1 MLRARAGVLNM
12 AEQQKLAVI
21 IPAYNASSTLDDC
34 LSGLAGSKR
43 RPDEIILYND
53 GSTDDTVEIA
63 NRFGVNVITNDGAPK
78 GPAAGRNI
86 CAQNTDADLLVFI
99 DADVKVHENSI
110 GDLEAA
116 ILSAPDIAAAFGS
129 YDDAPR
135 SKRLAALY
143 ANLRHHF
150 YHQHSNR
157 EASTFWSGFG
167 AIKRDIF
174 LTKKGYDTRFS
185 QPSIEDVEF
194 GVRLRNAGYRILLT
208 PEAQAK
214 HCKDWGLIQLWRTDI
229 FQRALP
235 WSKLIVSGKTAGAD
249 LNTSVRER
257 LIVIFAHLLLFLAF
271 GSIFAPVLLWG
282 LAAVAVIYAGLNFQ
296 FYDLLA
302 RCGGVGLLFGGAIL
316 HWLYHM
322 YACSVFVFVLLT
334 HRGPRNGRSGEGAGR
349 KTERHAG

>member
-1 MLRARAGVLNM
+1 MTS
-12 AEQQKLAVI
+12 QQKLVVI
-21 IPAYNASSTLDDC
+21 IPAYNAKATLDDC
-34 LSGLAGSKR
+34 LSGIASSSR
-43 RPDEIILYND
+43 QPDEVILYND

-63 NRFGVNVITNDGAPK
+63 NRYGVKIVTNDGAPK

-86 CAQNTDADLLVFI
+86 CAENTDADLLVFI
-99 DADVKVHENSI
+99 DADVQVHENSI
-110 GDLEAA
+110 GDLETAL
-116 ILSAPDIAAAFGS
+116 LSAPDIAAAFGS

-135 SKRLAALY
+135 SQRLAALY

-150 YHQHSNR
+150 YHQNSNR

-167 AIKRDIF
+167 AIKREIF
-174 LTKKGYDTRFS
+174 LAKKGYDTRFL

-235 WSKLIVSGKTAGAD
+235 WSKLIVSGETAGAD
-249 LNTSVRER
+249 LNTSLRER
-257 LIVIFAHLLLFLAF
+257 IIIIFAHLLLLLGI
-271 GSIFAPVLLWG
+271 GSIFAPILLW
-282 LAAVAVIYAGLNFQ
+282 AFITVAVVYAGLNIQ
-296 FYDLLA
+296 FYKLLA
-302 RCGGVGLLFGGAIL
+302 RCGGAGLLLGGAIL

-322 YACSVFVFVLLT
+322 YASTVFVFVLLT
-334 HRGPRNGRSGEGAGR
+334 HRGARKKRSDERTNRNA
-349 KTERHAG
+349 ERHAG

>member
-1 MLRARAGVLNM
+1 MNS
-12 AEQQKLAVI
+12 QQKLAVV
-21 IPAYNASSTLDDC
+21 IPAYNASMTLEDC
-34 LSGLAGSKR
+34 LSGIAGSKR
-43 RPDEIILYND
+43 KPDEIILYND

-63 NRFGVNVITNDGAPK
+63 NRYGVKVITNDGAPK

-86 CAQNTDADLLVFI
+86 CAQNTSADLLVFI
-99 DADVKVHENSI
+99 DADVQVHENSI

-116 ILSAPDIAAAFGS
+116 LMSAPDIAGAFGS

-135 SKRLAALY
+135 SRRMAALY

-150 YHQHSNR
+150 YHQHSDR

-174 LTKKGYDTRFS
+174 LTNNGYDTRFA

-194 GVRLRNAGYRILLT
+194 GIRLRNAGYRILLT

-235 WSKLIVSGKTAGAD
+235 WSKLIISGETEGAD
-249 LNTSVRER
+249 LNASTRER
-257 LIVIFAHLLLFLAF
+257 LVCVLAHLIWILAIAAF
-271 GSIFAPVLLWG
+271 FAPAILPVLIVTAISYG
-282 LAAVAVIYAGLNFQ
+282 ALNIQ
-296 FYDLLA
+296 FYQLLA
-302 RCGGVGLLFGGAIL
+302 RRGGAGLAICGAIL
-316 HWLYHM
+316 HWLYHL
-322 YACSVFVFVLLT
+322 YASAVFGFVRLS
-334 HRGPRNGRSGEGAGR
+334 HRGAGNKRLEQGPNSSAERSAS
-349 KTERHAG
+349 